1 MLQFVAW
8 TAEKFGKKTK
18 LQDEKYREKL
28 ANIIYA
34 TAMLTVAG
42 FGVAAHI
49 KHLAGVGPVLTTLA
63 DGVKAG
69 KSVVDIVK
77 DAALLI

>member
-1 MLQFVAW
+1 M
-8 TAEKFGKKTK
+8 FGKKTK

-34 TAMLTVAG
+34 TAM
-42 FGVAAHI
+42 FGVAGYGVASHI
-49 KHLAGVGPVLTTLA
+49 KHLVGVGPVLATLA

>member
-1 MLQFVAW
+1 M
-8 TAEKFGKKTK
+8 
-18 LQDEKYREKL
+18 
-28 ANIIYA
+28 
-34 TAMLTVAG
+34 
-42 FGVAAHI
+42 FGVAGYGVASHI
-49 KHLAGVGPVLTTLA
+49 KHLVGVGPVLTTLA